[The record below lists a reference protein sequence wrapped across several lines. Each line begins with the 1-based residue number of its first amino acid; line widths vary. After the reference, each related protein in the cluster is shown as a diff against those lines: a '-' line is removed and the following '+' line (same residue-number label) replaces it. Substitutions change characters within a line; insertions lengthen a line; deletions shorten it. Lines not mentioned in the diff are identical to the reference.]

1 MKKIVQ
7 FQTTIA
13 ITILLLICLS
23 IQNTH
28 AESDKHD
35 ESKELQ
41 WESSDVN
48 GEVQRIAKEYY
59 QNGQLKSE
67 WFYKDNVLEGIK
79 HYYESGELQWE
90 LKYVAGKQE
99 GVAKEYYESG
109 KLKAEWPYKN
119 NMLEGI
125 GKHYYESDELQWEI
139 KYVAGRQE
147 GTAKEYDKN
156 GTLKTQQ
163 FYRNGELAPLPMW
176 EKISVSTIVYGI
188 VIFIFGVLFLIA
200 CIRYRK
206 KIST

>member
-23 IQNTH
+23 IQNAH
-28 AESDKHD
+28 AENDKHD
-35 ESKELQ
+35 ESNKLQ

-67 WFYKDNVLEGIK
+67 WFYKDNVLESIK

-99 GVAKEYYESG
+99 GIAKEYYES
-109 KLKAEWPYKN
+109 
-119 NMLEGI
+119 
-125 GKHYYESDELQWEI
+125 
-139 KYVAGRQE
+139 
-147 GTAKEYDKN
+147 
-156 GTLKTQQ
+156 
-163 FYRNGELAPLPMW
+163 
-176 EKISVSTIVYGI
+176 
-188 VIFIFGVLFLIA
+188 
-200 CIRYRK
+200 
-206 KIST
+206 